1 MTSSMAISTFWPR
14 LVRWRA
20 RSARVT
26 LFLLRLTD
34 MKYVDSSPA
43 NGGQPRVSSPLPG
56 SSILMTSA
64 PMSPS
69 SIAQY
74 GPARTRVRSR
84 TRIPF
89 SGWSARGTASSFHD
103 PLGQAPRD
111 GVDAVAGVSGAPPEQ
126 ARALQR
132 PHVREVVDVVDG
144 LAGDDGPDAE
154 PARPGA
160 VTHEAGAAF
169 ELDDGDVQR
178 RAEALGRRVQRRER
192 EDLTDTAH
200 ARRRHRN
207 RVPRTPRGGR
217 RHHRVAPRA
226 PARGDGLDHGLASNG
241 GDSIPGSPRL
251 SAAARTAITAQPL
264 RS

>member
-1 MTSSMAISTFWPR
+1 
-14 LVRWRA
+14 
-20 RSARVT
+20 
-26 LFLLRLTD
+26 

-89 SGWSARGTASSFHD
+89 SGWSARGTASSFHHS
-103 PLGQAPRD
+103 LGQAPRD
-111 GVDAVAGVSGAPPEQ
+111 GVDALASVSGAPPEQ

-132 PHVREVVDVVDG
+132 RNVREVVDVVDG
-144 LAGDDGPDAE
+144 LDGDDGPDAE
-154 PARPGA
+154 PARLGA

-192 EDLTDTAH
+192 DDLTDTAH

-226 PARGDGLDHGLASNG
+226 PGRVDGLDHRLASNG
-241 GDSIPGSPRL
+241 GDSIPSSPRL
-251 SAAARTAITAQPL
+251 PAAARTAGPPRSAAPPAPPPPAPPTRRHSFFPGPPL
-264 RS
+264 RRPTRTL